1 VIAKVKHAMAEK
13 KEENEKLRH
22 ELDEAKTALA
32 KMEED
37 SKDTEAHEEEINN
50 YREAVDVLKK
60 KLEEGASTIRIHEQD
75 KTKLRL
81 EVGRLNS
88 DFTEVISQ
96 FERELSLSCEA
107 SEVALREKHKEC
119 EAVQVALDKSKA
131 ELMRMRSE
139 LANAEGQDNESSQTM
154 LNLRCELSE
163 KETKLENTLL
173 NLDTSI
179 ECNSKHE
186 KTIRKLREELNE
198 LESEKEEAET
208 LLGQLEVSKAEEAQT
223 YQGVVEQLEGK
234 IQEVMS
240 SLEENREF
248 YQDLRSECAK
258 LKEEKEALE
267 AENVELSANISSLA
281 KAQADLSVDCAKQ
294 KEEIAKVAALKE
306 ENETL
311 KAQIERQHESVDFIE
326 NQLENIREEV
336 KTTEEARQKSIK
348 ETGVAKEELLKAM
361 LKLDDLT
368 NTNQQQRGQIDNLQ
382 DEVMTI
388 KGAQEELKR
397 VTAEL
402 DNAQKLTA
410 ENEDSMLE
418 LKNNIQSLQSQVKS
432 IESAKEESRQMYERD
447 ISLQQAEVETLR
459 VKHNDTQTKL
469 DSLSKLV
476 TNLKAALESEKENA
490 QILLSQFK
498 KSEADRKSHV
508 KQKGEL
514 EAELARMLMADQTK
528 TEQIRNLEG
537 VERKLQKSEVE
548 LTDLRVKKEELN
560 ELRLQM
566 LETENLHNDTIT
578 ELKSKIEAD
587 KKQFISME
595 EKISSLE
602 SHILSLQQEFKR
614 TLHKKEEEASQLRVT
629 LQESTDKL
637 WNENRDLKQG
647 NDESLQSLQ
656 HMLNDAIRS
665 RANTDATLQ
674 ESLQLLEQQKRIDIK
689 RKGEIAKL
697 EQTVEILKSKER
709 YLESYV
715 QSLKKQ
721 IRRS

>member
-1 VIAKVKHAMAEK
+1 MAEK
-13 KEENEKLRH
+13 KEENEKLKH
-22 ELDEAKTALA
+22 ELDEAKIALA
-32 KMEED
+32 KMD

-60 KLEEGASTIRIHEQD
+60 KLKEGASTIRLLEQD

-81 EVGRLNS
+81 EVGRLKS

-96 FERELSLSCEA
+96 FEKELSLSCEA

-119 EAVQVALDKSKA
+119 EAVKAVLDKSKA
-131 ELMRMRSE
+131 ELMRVRSD
-139 LANAEGQDNESSQTM
+139 LANAEGQDNESSQTI

-198 LESEKEEAET
+198 LESDKEEAET

-234 IQEVMS
+234 VQEVMT

-258 LKEEKEALE
+258 LKEEKETVVE
-267 AENVELSANISSLA
+267 ENVELSAKVSSLA

-294 KEEIAKVAALKE
+294 KEEIAKVTALKE

-311 KAQIERQHESVDFIE
+311 KAQIERQHKSVDFIE

-348 ETGVAKEELLKAM
+348 ETEVAKEELHKAM
-361 LKLDDLT
+361 LKLDNLS
-368 NTNQQQRGQIDNLQ
+368 NTNQQQRGQIDSLQ

-388 KGAQEELKR
+388 KGTEEELKR

-402 DNAQKLTA
+402 DNAQKLNA
-410 ENEDSMLE
+410 DNEEAMSE
-418 LKNNIQSLQSQVKS
+418 LKNNIQSLQRQVKS

-459 VKHNDTQTKL
+459 VKHNDTQSKL
-469 DSLSKLV
+469 DSLSELV

-514 EAELARMLMADQTK
+514 EAELARMLMADRTK

-560 ELRLQM
+560 DLRLQM

-587 KKQFISME
+587 KKQCVSME

-614 TLHKKEEEASQLRVT
+614 TLHKKEEEASHLRVT
-629 LQESTDKL
+629 LQESTDKFDQL
-637 WNENRDLKQG
+637 WNENIDLKQG
-647 NDESLQSLQ
+647 NNDSMDSLQQ
-656 HMLNDAIRS
+656 MLNDAIRS